1 MRGGVVHAWGYT
13 NGSTIALEIGLITWQ
28 HLAVYKQNTAEH
40 GLLGRTILL
49 RKTPRSPSVLL
60 AF

>member
-1 MRGGVVHAWGYT
+1 MAHELGYT
-13 NGSTIALEIGLITWQ
+13 NGSTIALEIGLINWQ

-40 GLLGRTILL
+40 GLLSRTSLFLIT
-49 RKTPRSPSVLL
+49 RRNPGVLL

>member
-1 MRGGVVHAWGYT
+1 MAHAWGYT
-13 NGSTIALEIGLITWQ
+13 NGSTIALEIGLTTWQ

-40 GLLGRTILL
+40 GLLSRTTLFLITRRNLG
-49 RKTPRSPSVLL
+49 VLL